1 MYSVF
6 YELDTAVKAKVAAGN
21 HSDALDNVKEFITSV
36 MNEQSTP
43 GEVVGARK
51 VDVLCE
57 IIGDDYFGRFFE
69 ETLREK
75 TFTPIDKHIVIVCT
89 GLYKY
94 GGTTLVISDLVNA
107 HPGCRC
113 TVIATNYL
121 NDMTAE
127 DLELSRIDGC
137 GANVLIA
144 PAGNAEQKLR
154 WLIQQFLDIAPSRIF
169 LLNHHQDSV
178 IVSAARPFVERTNV
192 IFYHHADYNI
202 CLGVHMKGA
211 IHVDPHNVGF
221 YNCRT
226 KEGLRDNVYV
236 PLTVDDGGVNRVEA
250 TFIGSGELTT
260 CSSGTYHKFRNFYL
274 YPYSDL
280 LVDRLKVR
288 NGRHVHVG
296 GISPPELTA
305 IRQKL
310 TDNDVDAE
318 RFVHIPWT
326 PSLWRTLVDQKID
339 LFIGSFPIGG
349 ARTTI
354 EVMGAGIPILMPDN
368 YLSRFFSS
376 RDIVYSDA
384 FLWKYPADFAEVLRT
399 VSAKSLSMHAKRS
412 RAHYILQYCSASID
426 IEGKFNAICA
436 GRPTPEPY
444 ALYPYQPDPLDKAL
458 HFSHIASLTAHHA
471 AQHAIASLPV
481 SPEVVEEQAGNS
493 LTRIFTDLREGRE
506 KRRRLLRTMKRLSP
520 EDRLMYKTLAQGS
533 TGIQFDGET
542 YLARNPDVAEEGADP
557 LLHFVMYGRHEGREP
572 VFFIK

>member
-1 MYSVF
+1 MYSLF
-6 YELDTAVKAKVAAGN
+6 YKLETAVKTKVSMGN
-21 HSDALDNVKEFITSV
+21 HSDALDNVKEFIISV

-51 VDVLCE
+51 VDALCE
-57 IIGDDYFGRFFE
+57 IIGEDYFSRYFE
-69 ETLREK
+69 AQLQEK
-75 TFTPIDKHIVIVCT
+75 PFKPIDDHIVIVCT

-94 GGTTLVISDLVNA
+94 GGTTLVISDLANA
-107 HPGCRC
+107 HPDCRC
-113 TVIATNYL
+113 TVIATNFL
-121 NDMTAE
+121 DDMTAE
-127 DLELSRIDGC
+127 DLELSRIDGS
-137 GANVLIA
+137 GANLVIA

-154 WLIQQFLDIAPSRIF
+154 WLIEQFLDIAPSRIF

-178 IVSAARPFVERTNV
+178 IVSGVRPFVDRTNV

-202 CLGVHMKGA
+202 CLGVHMKGT

-221 YNCRT
+221 YNCRN

-236 PLTVDDGGVNRVEA
+236 PLTVDDGNVNRVEA

-274 YPYSDL
+274 YPYPDL
-280 LVDRLKVR
+280 LVDRFQVR
-288 NGRHVHVG
+288 NGKHVHIG
-296 GISPPELTA
+296 GISPAELAA

-310 TDNDVDAE
+310 TDNGINAE

-326 PSLWRTLVDQKID
+326 PSLWHTLVDQEID

-354 EVMGAGIPILMPDN
+354 EVMGAGIPILMPEN

-376 RDIVYSDA
+376 RDIVYPDA

-399 VSAKSLSMHAKRS
+399 VSAKSLKMHAKRS
-412 RAHYILQYCSASID
+412 RAHYILEYCSGSVD

-458 HFSHIASLTAHHA
+458 HFSHVNYLTAHY
-471 AQHAIASLPV
+471 AIASHTAAPI
-481 SPEVVEEQAGNS
+481 SSEVVEEQPGGYFS
-493 LTRIFTDLREGRE
+493 RIFTALRDRRE
-506 KRRRLLRTMKRLSP
+506 KRRALLRAIKGLSP
-520 EDRLMYKTLAQGS
+520 VERQMYKAVAQGS
-533 TGIQFDGET
+533 AGSQFDGET
-542 YLARNPDVAEEGADP
+542 YLAHNPDVAAEGVDP
-557 LLHFVMYGRHEGREP
+557 LFHFIKHGRHEGREP